1 MENEQDPID
10 CSDFALTLYILERG
24 IRVSLDNHSMK
35 RFYLTTAIDYA
46 NGAPHIG
53 HAYEKVLS
61 DVIARHR
68 RSRGDEVHFL
78 TGLDE
83 HGQKVQMSAAEKGID
98 PKAFCDQMAEKYH
111 ALCKD
116 LEISNDDYIRTTEDR
131 HKEVVR
137 ELLQKLH
144 DKGEIYQGKYNGFY
158 SQRAE
163 QFVQEK
169 DQIDGKWPEVF
180 GEVTEITEENY
191 FFPLKKYQKWL
202 LEYLDANPD
211 FIVPSFRQ
219 KQVVEFLKEDLNDL
233 CISRPKE
240 RLSWG
245 IPLPFNEDYVTY
257 VWFDAL
263 INYIS
268 AVGYGTD
275 EFSQNWP
282 ADYHVIGK
290 DILIPAHAV
299 YWLIMLKAC
308 DIPLPHHLLVHG
320 FWTKAGEKVSKS
332 AGNTINPLDYAKDF
346 SPDAFR
352 YFVMREM
359 KVGQDAEFSHERFL
373 SRYSGELGND
383 VGNLLSRSLN
393 MLARYTDGVVPEAT
407 VSEEAEQQL
416 VEAFES
422 AAATLIERFDA
433 LDFSV
438 GLDALFAYFKAI
450 NRYAETRAPWK
461 LAKSE
466 QAADKELLKTT
477 LAYMAEGLR
486 LGVSLLK
493 SVMPDV
499 VGKIELYLN
508 VPEATAQAL
517 TPDKPTWNFVL
528 TGRKVGEKVIL
539 FPRPETN

>member
-1 MENEQDPID
+1 
-10 CSDFALTLYILERG
+10 
-24 IRVSLDNHSMK
+24 MK

-61 DVIARHR
+61 DVIARYR
-68 RSRGDEVHFL
+68 RLRGEEVHFL

-83 HGQKVQMSAAEKGID
+83 HGQKVQMSALEKGIE
-98 PKAFCDQMAEKYH
+98 PQAFCDQMAVRYH
-111 ALCKD
+111 DLCRD
-116 LEISNDDYIRTTEDR
+116 LGISHDDYIRTTETR
-131 HKEVVR
+131 HKQVVQQ
-137 ELLQKLH
+137 LLQYLF
-144 DKGEIYQGKYNGFY
+144 DKGEIYLGKYTGFY

-163 QFVQEK
+163 QFVLEK
-169 DQIDGKWPEVF
+169 DKVDGKWPEVF

-191 FFPLKKYQKWL
+191 FFPLKKYQQQL
-202 LEYLDANPD
+202 VSFLETNPD

-219 KQVVEFLKEDLNDL
+219 KQVIEFLKEELNDL

-240 RLSWG
+240 RLEWG
-245 IPLPFNEDYVTY
+245 IPIPFDDRYVTY

-268 AVGYGTD
+268 AVGYGTEGFK
-275 EFSQNWP
+275 EFWP

-290 DILIPAHAV
+290 DILIPAHSV
-299 YWLIMLKAC
+299 YWLIMLIAC
-308 DIPLPHHLLVHG
+308 DIPLPKHLLVHG

-332 AGNTINPLDYAKDF
+332 AGNVINPLDYASQF
-346 SPDAFR
+346 GPDTFR

-383 VGNLLSRSLN
+383 LGNLLSRALN
-393 MLARYTDGVVPEAT
+393 MLGRYMDGVIPLPT
-407 VSEEAEQQL
+407 VSDEPEQTL
-416 VEAFES
+416 VREFET
-422 AAATLIERFDA
+422 AAVSVVERFDN

-438 GLDALFAYFKAI
+438 GLDSLFAYFKAI
-450 NRYAETRAPWK
+450 NRYAEIRAPWK
-461 LAKSE
+461 LAKSTE
-466 QAADKELLKTT
+466 ASDHEILKTS

-493 SVMPDV
+493 PVMPSIAA
-499 VGKIELYLN
+499 KIEMSLD
-508 VPEATAQAL
+508 VPDLVSGSSIADAPKWEFL
-517 TPDKPTWNFVL
+517 L

-539 FPRPETN
+539 FPRPESE